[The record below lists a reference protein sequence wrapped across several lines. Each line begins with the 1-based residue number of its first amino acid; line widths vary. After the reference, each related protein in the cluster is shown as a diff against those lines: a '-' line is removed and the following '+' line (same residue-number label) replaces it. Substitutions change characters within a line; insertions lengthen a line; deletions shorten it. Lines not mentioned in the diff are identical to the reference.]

1 MSKLHVSTLKENMS
15 EKASLEFRL
24 RKIVKKYQKTCK
36 YLIYVVHFVILVS
49 RVTGC
54 IYISAFVSLACVPVS
69 FKSYAVVIKLCA
81 IISGIIKYNK
91 KAEKAW

>member
-1 MSKLHVSTLKENMS
+1 MSKLNVSTLKENMS
-15 EKASLEFRL
+15 EKASLEFKL

-36 YLIYVVHFVILVS
+36 YLIYIVHFVILVS

-91 KAEKAW
+91 KEEKA